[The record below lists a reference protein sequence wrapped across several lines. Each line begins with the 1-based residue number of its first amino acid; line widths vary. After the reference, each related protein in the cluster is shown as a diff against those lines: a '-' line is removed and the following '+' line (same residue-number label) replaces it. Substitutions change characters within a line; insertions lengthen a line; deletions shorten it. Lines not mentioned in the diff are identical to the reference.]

1 MKNVILTIVLS
12 LMLLASV
19 GECNVICY
27 RIIDCEATAYTSAPD
42 ECGRHYNDLHFGLT
56 ASGEFVREGFIA
68 VDTNIIPMHSLVY
81 IEGAGNLN
89 GFYEA
94 KDTGGAINGHK
105 IDIYVPTKSQAFK
118 FGRKNVRIH
127 ILREGKFMPFRN
139 FYAHK
144 GFTDVK
150 LPERKTK
157 YSAGYDFYLI
167 DDVIIKPHSVEM
179 LHTGVSVEMETDD
192 TLELYARSSLSKT
205 GLILAN
211 GVGLVDADYMGE
223 IMFPIYNL
231 TNNPVTLKKGSRIGQ
246 GVFRKYYTCGDV
258 VNSVRTGGFG
268 STD

>member
-1 MKNVILTIVLS
+1 MINVILTIVLS
-12 LMLLASV
+12 LMLTSI
-19 GECNVICY
+19 GECSTICY
-27 RIIDCEATAYTSAPD
+27 KIINCEATAYTTAPD
-42 ECGRHYNDLHFGLT
+42 ECGWSYDDPNFGLT
-56 ASGEFVREGFIA
+56 ASGEFVKEGFIA

-81 IEGAGNLN
+81 IEGAGDLS

-94 KDTGGAINGHK
+94 KDTGGVINGNK
-105 IDIYVPTKSQAFK
+105 IDIYVTTKAQAFK
-118 FGRKNVRIH
+118 FGRRNVKVH
-127 ILREGKFMPFRN
+127 VLREGKFMPFRN
-139 FYAHK
+139 FYIHK
-144 GFTDVK
+144 DYTDVK

-192 TLELYARSSLSKT
+192 TLELYARSSLAKT

-246 GVFRKYYTCGDV
+246 GVFRKYYTCGDTV
-258 VNSVRTGGFG
+258 ESIRVGGFG
-268 STD
+268 STN